1 MWVVKCD
8 FQDEPQ
14 MQLRQVY
21 EVLRFL
27 LLAKVCYHTAME
39 RHFDWETSGI
49 KQECVHHCSRC
60 LRDTEKPTK
69 WVNMQGVMPL
79 LLRRVH
85 GSDKDVTLRDLVRNM
100 KESRKNYVLLQRG
113 RVVAGSWANT
123 CTVSAVDCCRY
134 YLSCGNRSI
143 KNIGTDKMS
152 SLLVAVT

>member
-100 KESRKNYVLLQRG
+100 KEPRKKTMYFYRDDVWLLGVGQTH
-113 RVVAGSWANT
+113 ALCLQLIAADIIS
-123 CTVSAVDCCRY
+123 
-134 YLSCGNRSI
+134 
-143 KNIGTDKMS
+143 
-152 SLLVAVT
+152 LVATDQSKI